1 MKNHEKIK
9 NTLVNAEEEK
19 AFKLLKSI
27 EMDIAMYSSSLIDSF
42 VVLKPSQVKND
53 IALLLSDISNED
65 FVPIVINDVKKYL
78 NGEDI
83 GTLIYSLLD
92 KNIGDYI
99 VDIIGILCNLNPK
112 KDNFEAFEMIHLILR
127 EYEGKVLKKD
137 INTSILLIN
146 NTLKSTAQNEQRYNY
161 VSWCLNW
168 LLQKRTILEFIDKM
182 EQNPEISLG
191 DSH

>member
-1 MKNHEKIK
+1 MKNYEKIK
-9 NTLVNAEEEK
+9 NTLVNENEEK
-19 AFKLLKSI
+19 AFKLLKNI

-42 VVLKPSQVKND
+42 VLLKPCQVKND
-53 IALLLSDISNED
+53 IALLLSEMSNED

-83 GTLIYSLLD
+83 GSLIYFLLD

-99 VDIIGILCNLNPK
+99 VDIIDILCNLNPK
-112 KDNFEAFEMIHLILR
+112 NDNFEAFEMIHLILK
-127 EYEGKVLKKD
+127 EYEGKVSKKD

-146 NTLKSTAQNEQRYNY
+146 NTLKSTEKNEQRYNY
-161 VSWCLNW
+161 VNWCLNW
-168 LLQKRTILEFIDKM
+168 LLQKKAIIEFIDKM
-182 EQNPEISLG
+182 EQNPDISLD